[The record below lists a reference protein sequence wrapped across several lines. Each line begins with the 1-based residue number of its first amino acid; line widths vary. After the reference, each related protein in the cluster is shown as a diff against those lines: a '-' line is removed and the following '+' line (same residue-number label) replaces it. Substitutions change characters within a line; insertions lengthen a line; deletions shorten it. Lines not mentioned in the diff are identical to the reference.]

1 MALIGRFTQQPRDTI
16 DYDIVCEW
24 LPAND
29 TVTTVELSVA
39 PAGLMTSYA
48 VSGKRVKVWCYG
60 GTNGVTYKVTALVSS
75 SGGRVKESE
84 FKVKVID
91 V

>member
-1 MALIGRFTQQPRDTI
+1 MALIGRYEQQPRDTL
-16 DYDIVCEW
+16 DYDIDLEW

-60 GTNGVTYKVTALVSS
+60 GANGVTYKVTVLVSS
-75 SGGRVKESE
+75 AGGRVKESE
-84 FKVKVID
+84 FKLKVFD
-91 V
+91 K